1 MRKSCRH
8 NQASK
13 DYLEMKDTTIK
24 DLVNDASVSSLVNN
38 IRGAIPLAGGADA
51 ETQPFEEEII
61 TPEPR
66 NVGDITPETRGE
78 VRNIEGDLGTPEVV
92 KPPSELTHQ
101 PTIVGEPRGEV
112 LITGEPKMDERSV
125 TPKFREDLEY
135 IEEFEYIEP
144 DYYTSF
150 SEYTEMPEPNA
161 EKWTK
166 FLDLM
171 TLRMDESDLLQIL
184 NLFEGY
190 CPDEDDLEIFGEE
203 KCMEILDDEVQEL
216 NESFLCY
223 LSCMSDDFDMILP
236 ERMFYEIQN
245 EGVGDLSKEELM
257 GKQKKKTKK
266 KRKKTRGKRKSTKKS
281 HRKKKR
287 KTTRKKKK
295 QGDLI
300 DKIIDRLG
308 Y

>member
-1 MRKSCRH
+1 
-8 NQASK
+8 
-13 DYLEMKDTTIK
+13 
-24 DLVNDASVSSLVNN
+24 
-38 IRGAIPLAGGADA
+38 
-51 ETQPFEEEII
+51 
-61 TPEPR
+61 
-66 NVGDITPETRGE
+66 
-78 VRNIEGDLGTPEVV
+78 
-92 KPPSELTHQ
+92 
-101 PTIVGEPRGEV
+101 
-112 LITGEPKMDERSV
+112 
-125 TPKFREDLEY
+125 
-135 IEEFEYIEP
+135 
-144 DYYTSF
+144 
-150 SEYTEMPEPNA
+150 
-161 EKWTK
+161 
-166 FLDLM
+166 M

-203 KCMEILDDEVQEL
+203 KCMEILDGEVQEL

-257 GKQKKKTKK
+257 GRQKKKTKK
-266 KRKKTRGKRKSTKKS
+266 KRKKSIKKKTKRKSNKKS

-295 QGDLI
+295 GDLI